1 MHSHRQMCI
10 TCELHPRFQTTR
22 HDVMEQ
28 YIIYDSDSFI
38 ADVGGFLGLLLG
50 HSAFSIWMS
59 MEIWVVAKMGN
70 AD

>member
-1 MHSHRQMCI
+1 
-10 TCELHPRFQTTR
+10 
-22 HDVMEQ
+22 MEQ